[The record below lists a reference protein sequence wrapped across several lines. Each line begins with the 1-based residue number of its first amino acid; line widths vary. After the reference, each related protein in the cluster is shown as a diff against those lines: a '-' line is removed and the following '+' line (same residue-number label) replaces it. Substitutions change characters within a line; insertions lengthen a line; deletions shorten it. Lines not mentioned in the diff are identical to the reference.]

1 MLVASLELLAGFVLL
16 WKGGDWLVD
25 GSDRFARSWGVPA
38 TLTGVVILGF
48 GTSFP
53 ELATSVMA
61 LIDKRPGTSVG
72 NVVGSNIANVGLILG
87 VTAALAVI
95 PINRF
100 LLRIEIPF
108 GIAASL
114 LAVALTWDGVL
125 DQLDSFILLGAFI
138 AYMLVA
144 LATAKRR
151 EIPDAADRPA
161 KHTARDITLAVIGLI
176 GVLAGARLFLAG
188 ADTFATEFGLSE
200 GVVGLT
206 LVALATSLPELAAGL
221 AAIRARKPDLALG
234 NVIGS
239 NIFNLL
245 MVLGVAG
252 AVQSTVF
259 GGTLAFPDSMRQVDL
274 PVMTGLAIMPLL
286 LGVTMSRIPRWAGL
300 LLVAIYGSYIAFFS
314 GVVTF

>member
-25 GSDRFARSWGVPA
+25 GADRFARSYGVPA

-53 ELATSVMA
+53 ELATSIMA
-61 LIDKRPGTSVG
+61 LIDKKPGTSVG
-72 NVVGSNIANVGLILG
+72 NVIGSNIANVGLILG
-87 VTAALAVI
+87 IIATLAAI
-95 PINRF
+95 PVNRF

-108 GIAASL
+108 GIGASL
-114 LAVALTWDGVL
+114 LAIALAWDGVI
-125 DQLDSFILLGAFI
+125 DQLDSFILLGAFVSY
-138 AYMLVA
+138 ALVA

-151 EIPDAADRPA
+151 EVPDASDRPA
-161 KHTARDITLAVIGLI
+161 RHAGRDLTLALFGLI

-188 ADTFATEFGLSE
+188 ADTFAQEFGLSE

-221 AAIRARKPDLALG
+221 AAIRARKLDLALG

-252 AVQSTVF
+252 LVQSTF
-259 GGTLAFPDSMRQVDL
+259 FDGTLPFGDRLLQVDM
-274 PVMTGLAIMPLL
+274 PVMTGLAILPLV
-286 LGVTMSRIPRWAGL
+286 LGVVFSRIPRWVGL
-300 LLVAIYGSYIAFFS
+300 LLVAVYAGYITFFS
-314 GVVTF
+314 GLVTF

>member
-1 MLVASLELLAGFVLL
+1 MLVASIELVAGFILL

-25 GSDRFARSWGVPA
+25 GADRFARSYGVPA

-53 ELATSVMA
+53 ELATSIMA
-61 LIDKRPGTSVG
+61 LIDKKPATSIG

-87 VTAALAVI
+87 VTACLMAI
-95 PINRF
+95 PVNRF

-108 GIAASL
+108 GIVASL
-114 LAVALTWDGVL
+114 IAIGVAWDGTVS
-125 DQLDSFILLGAFI
+125 QLDAFILLGAFL
-138 AYMLVA
+138 AYALVA

-151 EIPDAADRPA
+151 EIPDEEDRPT
-161 KHTARDITLAVIGLI
+161 KHTARDLGLAFLGLI

-206 LVALATSLPELAAGL
+206 LVALATSLPELATGL
-221 AAIRARKPDLALG
+221 AAIRAKKPDLALG

-245 MVLGVAG
+245 MVMGVAG
-252 AVQSTVF
+252 AVQSLF
-259 GGTLAFPDSMRQVDL
+259 FDGTLPFEDRMLRVDL
-274 PVMTGLAIMPLL
+274 PVMTGLAILPFL
-286 LGVTMSRIPRWAGL
+286 LGVMFGRIPRWAGF
-300 LLVAIYGSYIAFFS
+300 LLVVVYGSYITFFS
-314 GVVTF
+314 GAISF